1 MTIETNLV
9 DETLETLFD
18 HVRAHD
24 EAVAS
29 LWREVPALALWG
41 RTLAD
46 RLLGGARLLA
56 MGNGGSAAEAQ
67 HLTAEIVGRFDGE
80 RVPLSA
86 IALHADTSS
95 VTAIANDYGYDE
107 VFARQVRAHA
117 RPGDVVLALSTSGS
131 SANLLHAVDAASVC
145 GAESWAITGPAPN
158 PLHGV
163 VDVAIALQ
171 GTAPAVQEAQLIAV
185 HMLCRAFDAAVL
197 AAAAPRAI
205 HVAPRRRAR

>member
-1 MTIETNLV
+1 MTIETDFV
-9 DETLETLFD
+9 DETQETLFD

-29 LWREVPALALWG
+29 LWREVPELASWG
-41 RTLAD
+41 RTLAE
-46 RLLGGARLLA
+46 RLLGGGRLLA

-80 RVPLSA
+80 RIPLSA

-117 RPGDVVLALSTSGS
+117 RPGDIVLALSTSGS
-131 SANLLHAVDAASVC
+131 SANLLHGVEAASEC

-158 PLHGV
+158 PLQRA

-185 HMLCRAFDAAVL
+185 HMLCRAFDAAVRG
-197 AAAAPRAI
+197 AAPPRPI
-205 HVAPRRRAR
+205 SVARRRRTR